1 MSWESTAAYYRM
13 INELVRDELGGLHS
27 AELVLV
33 SIDFATF
40 EPLLATGRWDLV
52 AQRISTAAAA
62 AQQAGAE
69 GIVIC
74 TNTGHRV
81 VDEVAA
87 AIQIPVLSIL
97 DVVAD
102 AALAAAATTV
112 GLLGTRFTMTEPFF
126 VDHLHAR
133 GIDAV
138 IPDGPD
144 RETVDRII
152 FSELVLGELRE
163 ESRQAIVEVIERLV
177 LRGAEAVVLGCTELE
192 LLMVDGDGG
201 VRHLPSTRL
210 HAEAAVR
217 FALSG

>member
-1 MSWESTAAYYRM
+1 M

-69 GIVIC
+69 AIVIC
-74 TNTGHRV
+74 TPTP
-81 VDEVAA
+81 
-87 AIQIPVLSIL
+87 AIGWWTRWPPPFRFPVLSIL

-102 AALAAAATTV
+102 AALAAVATTV

-133 GIDAV
+133 ASM
-138 IPDGPD
+138 
-144 RETVDRII
+144 R
-152 FSELVLGELRE
+152 
-163 ESRQAIVEVIERLV
+163 
-177 LRGAEAVVLGCTELE
+177 
-192 LLMVDGDGG
+192 
-201 VRHLPSTRL
+201 
-210 HAEAAVR
+210 
-217 FALSG
+217 